1 MVVDGLQEAGLL
13 GLDTAG
19 GALVEDAATVGE
31 MERISRRPSGALS
44 PRARVSAGAMSD
56 ER

>member
-31 MERISRRPSGALS
+31 VERISRRPSGALS